1 MEKAL
6 FYLKEYSFDKLILDL
21 EGLNG
26 EEAIALSFDPRGTYS
41 RQDGSFALQ
50 FVFTA
55 TVDNKPNPI
64 VLVLCNAVFQFKE
77 VIPFDDIPDYFFSN
91 SIAILFP
98 YIRAMVSTLTL
109 QANVKPIVLPTMNL
123 SALKEQLRKQTTI
136 V

>member
-6 FYLKEYSFDKLILDL
+6 FYLKDYSFDKFSLDL
-21 EGLNG
+21 EGLTG
-26 EEAIALSFDPRGTYS
+26 EETIALSFDPHGTYNQ
-41 RQDGSFALQ
+41 QDGSFSLQ
-50 FVFTA
+50 FIFTA
-55 TVDNKPNPI
+55 IVENKDIP
-64 VLVLCNAVFQFKE
+64 VVKVLCNAVFQFKDA
-77 VIPFDDIPDYFFSN
+77 IPFTDIPDYFFSN